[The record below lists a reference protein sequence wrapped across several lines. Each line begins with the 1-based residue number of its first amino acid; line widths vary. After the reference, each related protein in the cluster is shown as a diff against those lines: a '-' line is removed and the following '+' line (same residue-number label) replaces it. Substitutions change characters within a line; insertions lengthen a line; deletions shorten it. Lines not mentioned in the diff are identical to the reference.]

1 MSLKSILTCVL
12 LPLTLLLTLGAS
24 AFAAPPTL
32 TPANDFPTS
41 VVPGHTYEFKLNYK
55 QPEGDPP
62 TVLKMIID
70 APGQGGQISKPIAA
84 PGGDPTSAAGIPL
97 DWTFSPDQS
106 GQYQYH
112 FEVTSSTGGFAR
124 YPVGNNE
131 LTFESPSPYVKWIV
145 LAAGLV
151 IALFFLPFVVYMMSR
166 SLNKRSDP
174 SAAARIALLIGILAF
189 CGLAWY
195 LFLQNEETR
204 MIGIGIEAIAIGA
217 FLVVILNRRR
227 AA

>member
-1 MSLKSILTCVL
+1 LKLLTFRHC
-12 LPLTLLLTLGAS
+12 LTLLLMTLCLS

-32 TPANDFPTS
+32 TPAGDFPTS
-41 VVPGHTYEFKLNYK
+41 IVPGHTYEFKLNYK

-62 TVLKMIID
+62 TALKMVID
-70 APGQGGQISKPIAA
+70 APSGQISKPIAA
-84 PGGDPTSAAGIPL
+84 PGGDPTAPAGIPL
-97 DWTFSPDQS
+97 DWTYSPDQS

-124 YPVGNNE
+124 YPAGNS
-131 LTFESPSPYVKWIV
+131 LLSFESPNPVIKYIV

-151 IALFFLPFVVYMMSR
+151 VALFFLPFVVYMLAR
-166 SLNKRSDP
+166 STNKRSDP
-174 SAAARIALLIGILAF
+174 GAAARIALLIGILAF

-204 MIGIGIEAIAIGA
+204 IIGIAIEAIAIGA
-217 FLVVILNRRR
+217 FLVVVLNRRKV
-227 AA
+227 A

>member
-1 MSLKSILTCVL
+1 MPLKLLTFRHC
-12 LPLTLLLTLGAS
+12 LTLLLMTLCLS

-32 TPANDFPTS
+32 TPAGDFPTS
-41 VVPGHTYEFKLNYK
+41 IVPGHTYEFKLNYK

-62 TVLKMIID
+62 TALKMVID
-70 APGQGGQISKPIAA
+70 APSGQISKPIAA
-84 PGGDPTSAAGIPL
+84 PGGDPTAPAGIPL
-97 DWTFSPDQS
+97 DWTYSPDQS

-124 YPVGNNE
+124 YPAGNS
-131 LTFESPSPYVKWIV
+131 LLSFESPNPVIKYIV

-151 IALFFLPFVVYMMSR
+151 VALFFLPFVVYMLAR
-166 SLNKRSDP
+166 STNKRSDP
-174 SAAARIALLIGILAF
+174 GAAARIALLIGILAF

-204 MIGIGIEAIAIGA
+204 IIGIAIEAIAIGA
-217 FLVVILNRRR
+217 FLVVVLNRRKV
-227 AA
+227 A

>member
-1 MSLKSILTCVL
+1 MPLKL
-12 LPLTLLLTLGAS
+12 LIFRHCLTLLLMTLCLS

-32 TPANDFPTS
+32 TPAGDFPTS
-41 VVPGHTYEFKLNYK
+41 IVPGHTYEFKLNYK

-62 TVLKMIID
+62 TALKMVID
-70 APGQGGQISKPIAA
+70 APSGQISKPIAA
-84 PGGDPTSAAGIPL
+84 PGGDPTAPAGIPL
-97 DWTFSPDQS
+97 DWTYSPDQS

-124 YPVGNNE
+124 YPAGNS
-131 LTFESPSPYVKWIV
+131 LLSFESPNPVIKYIV

-151 IALFFLPFVVYMMSR
+151 VALFFLPFVVYMLAR
-166 SLNKRSDP
+166 STNKRSDP
-174 SAAARIALLIGILAF
+174 GAAARIALLIGILAF

-204 MIGIGIEAIAIGA
+204 IIGIAIEAIAIGA
-217 FLVVILNRRR
+217 FLVVVLNRRKV
-227 AA
+227 A